1 VISLRED
8 FDMDDSKSGKEQKVT
23 MDSDVFSSLGRH
35 DDDIHIPE
43 GLRRPGGAEERKALK
58 TIFDNRSKFKLI
70 RLSGVPE
77 EETRHLS
84 GLVRIYNNTNDSESP
99 EIIHKMEELSN
110 IFEDEKLGPPE
121 FKLVAEAEDAEI
133 NIILTFY
140 PTLIEMGKKLRG
152 KGIVKVEIMWPSE
165 YVDYLKN

>member
-1 VISLRED
+1 
-8 FDMDDSKSGKEQKVT
+8 
-23 MDSDVFSSLGRH
+23 
-35 DDDIHIPE
+35 
-43 GLRRPGGAEERKALK
+43 
-58 TIFDNRSKFKLI
+58 
-70 RLSGVPE
+70 
-77 EETRHLS
+77 
-84 GLVRIYNNTNDSESP
+84 
-99 EIIHKMEELSN
+99 MEEISN

-140 PTLIEMGKKLRG
+140 PTLIKMGKKLRG